1 YHQAEPRAA
10 YAAMV
15 AFLDGAVGR
24 VLDALEEQG
33 IAESTVVFFASDN
46 GSHFE
51 GGAHPDTFESNAPL
65 RGGKRDLYEGGIR
78 TPQIV
83 WWPGTI
89 EAGAVSDHVTAFWD
103 FPATALDL
111 AGADVPVSMDGV
123 SIAPTLVGRPADQR
137 THDYL
142 YWEFHEHGGKQA
154 VLLGRYKGVRLN
166 VGDRPDGPIE
176 LYDLE
181 HDLGE
186 TMDIAADHPEVV
198 AEVERVMLEAH
209 IPSPRFRFGSPR

>member
-1 YHQAEPRAA
+1 
-10 YAAMV
+10 MV
-15 AFLDGAVGR
+15 AFVDDAVGR

-51 GGAHPDTFESNAPL
+51 GGAHPDAFESNGPL

-89 EAGAVSDHVTAFWD
+89 QAVTVSDHVTAFWD

-111 AGADVPVSMDGV
+111 AGADVPMSMDGV

-166 VGDRPDGPIE
+166 VGAHPDGQIK

-181 HDLGE
+181 VDIGE
-186 TMDIAADHPEVV
+186 TADIAAEHPDVV
-198 AEVERVMLEAH
+198 AEIERIMLEAH